1 MYHVIINGEKSA
13 TFSDKMT
20 ARRYARINESINKV
34 ITIKYENSN

>member
-1 MYHVIINGEKSA
+1 MYIVLINGEKAA

-20 ARRYARINESINKV
+20 ARRYARMNESINKV